1 MQYQDYALDSLRLTY
16 ESSDLGT
23 QPHATTQ
30 LELRRVRLGTVPVA
44 RLEVQGTYDGATRQ
58 ARFGV
63 SVDQAPGNGMSTQ
76 GTLTLQEMGQRVDID
91 TLRLQLAERI
101 WQTAAPLQV
110 VREAERLQFT
120 PLRLVHAE
128 ESLEIW
134 GDRRRAVAGY
144 PPAGLADRSRRCAA
158 PHGSPGPHAWTSDP
172 PGAAVGNIAGTPPQ
186 VDLTV
191 QPEGRRNLP
200 FQHVRTSL
208 AYAQQ
213 LLQGHVGIQQ
223 ADQETVTVDLRLP
236 VDMALTAMAPEQR
249 LVEGPIT
256 LDVDLRQP
264 DLGAFAR
271 LYKGLP
277 QLAGTLQ
284 GTISVQGTAAQ
295 LGLKTDLRL
304 RKLGIEGTAEHLDGA
319 INMTGQMVVAPSV
332 QDVKHAI
339 QHGDLTVLA
348 DALVLRIPT
357 LQGQLPAREGPAQ
370 PFEVRNFVMR
380 GGRWSPQGLEGAGR

>member
-1 MQYQDYALDSLRLTY
+1 MARMHATGTIDLAGRSDLQYELTAELEHLRPLLDVERLHGDVHLQGQATGEWPALSVRGALDVRNVQYQDYALDSLRLTY

-30 LELRRVRLGTVPVA
+30 LELQRVRLGTVPVA

-128 ESLEIW
+128 ESLEIS
-134 GDRRRAVAGY
+134 GGIAGEQLQDIRLQ
-144 PPAGLADRSRRCAA
+144 ASQIDLADVQRLMALPDPMSGRATLQVLLSGTLPA
-158 PHGSPGPHAWTSDP
+158 PLL
-172 PGAAVGNIAGTPPQ
+172 Q

-213 LLQGHVGIQQ
+213 LFQGQVRYPAGDHEIL
-223 ADQETVTVDLRLP
+223 TVDLRLP

-264 DLGAFAR
+264 DLAAFTR
-271 LYKGLP
+271 LYRGCR
-277 QLAGTLQ
+277 
-284 GTISVQGTAAQ
+284 SS
-295 LGLKTDLRL
+295 LGLCKGRL
-304 RKLGIEGTAEHLDGA
+304 GSRVPQRSSA
-319 INMTGQMVVAPSV
+319 SR
-332 QDVKHAI
+332 
-339 QHGDLTVLA
+339 LTSA
-348 DALVLRIPT
+348 S
-357 LQGQLPAREGPAQ
+357 
-370 PFEVRNFVMR
+370 RN
-380 GGRWSPQGLEGAGR
+380 SA